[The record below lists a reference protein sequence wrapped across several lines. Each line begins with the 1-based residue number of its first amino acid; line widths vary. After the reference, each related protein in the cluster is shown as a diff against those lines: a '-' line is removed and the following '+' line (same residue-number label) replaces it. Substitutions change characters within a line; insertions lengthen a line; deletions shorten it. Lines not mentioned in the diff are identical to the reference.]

1 MYATLTYK
9 GQGLSRPKAIRDALN
24 LKPGD
29 RLDFFLEQNGELRVT
44 RHLQGRMDPI
54 LRASARNHT
63 TSSRMTLLIEGRCT
77 TQSQGYVSYR
87 F

>member
-9 GQGLSRPKAIRDALN
+9 GQVTVPKAIRDALN

-44 RHLQGRMDPI
+44 ATTASVTELKGMVSKPASPASLDDMDRAI
-54 LRASARNHT
+54 LRASARN
-63 TSSRMTLLIEGRCT
+63 
-77 TQSQGYVSYR
+77 Q
-87 F
+87 

>member
-9 GQGLSRPKAIRDALN
+9 GQVTVPKAIRDALN

-44 RHLQGRMDPI
+44 ATTAPVTDLKGMVSKPASPASLDDMDQAI
-54 LRASARNHT
+54 LRASARN
-63 TSSRMTLLIEGRCT
+63 
-77 TQSQGYVSYR
+77 Q
-87 F
+87 